1 MLVVTKRRG
10 VWMESNERYYARRAV
25 EELRA
30 AARAVTPEAK
40 ARRRA
45 LAEAFQAKAAQCGR
59 ASMSSSAGLEAAAC

>member
-1 MLVVTKRRG
+1 
-10 VWMESNERYYARRAV
+10 MESNERYYARRAV

-45 LAEAFQAKAAQCGR
+45 LAEAFQAKARQCGR
-59 ASMSSSAGLEAAAC
+59 GAMVGAGEFEAATY